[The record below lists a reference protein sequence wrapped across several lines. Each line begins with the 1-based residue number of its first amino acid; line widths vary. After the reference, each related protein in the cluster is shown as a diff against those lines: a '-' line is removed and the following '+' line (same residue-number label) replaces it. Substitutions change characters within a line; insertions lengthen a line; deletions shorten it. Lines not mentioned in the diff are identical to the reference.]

1 MIKMFI
7 FLLIDGQCHYFCCRS
22 YFNNDT
28 CIRTNFVSVTLFSFA
43 VIFVLSLFR
52 TSFMIC
58 STIQLL
64 MVVTYKRC
72 SFYSVLILKTKYSQ
86 RITDRTK
93 CWSIYVIYICTC
105 TCIMLAQWI
114 LLYTST
120 YMVCPKIFM
129 QYIRSNVKSTKNIC
143 NFLRDVF
150 HIRKIFVTVC
160 TYDLR
165 HKWFQSMK

>member
-1 MIKMFI
+1 MIKKCLFF
-7 FLLIDGQCHYFCCRS
+7 FLLTVNVITSVAVHIS
-22 YFNNDT
+22 NNNT

-93 CWSIYVIYICTC
+93 CWSICNIYMSC
-105 TCIMLAQWI
+105 TCISRSGFSCIQVLIWSVPRYLCSTFEQMLNQ
-114 LLYTST
+114 
-120 YMVCPKIFM
+120 
-129 QYIRSNVKSTKNIC
+129 Q
-143 NFLRDVF
+143 
-150 HIRKIFVTVC
+150 KIFVTSYV
-160 TYDLR
+160 
-165 HKWFQSMK
+165 M

>member
-1 MIKMFI
+1 MIKKCLFF
-7 FLLIDGQCHYFCCRS
+7 FLLTVNVITSVAVHIS
-22 YFNNDT
+22 NNDT

-43 VIFVLSLFR
+43 VIFVLSLYR

-86 RITDRTK
+86 RITYRTK

-105 TCIMLAQWI
+105 ISRSGFSCIQVLIWSVPRYLCSTFEQMLNQQ
-114 LLYTST
+114 
-120 YMVCPKIFM
+120 KIF
-129 QYIRSNVKSTKNIC
+129 
-143 NFLRDVF
+143 
-150 HIRKIFVTVC
+150 HFVTSYVMYF
-160 TYDLR
+160 T
-165 HKWFQSMK
+165 